1 MDILYGEFMTN
12 FIKHSLM
19 KLVMGNFLEKIKYYQ
34 RNGYVSE
41 EVERLRAK
49 ERWMN
54 VKLCKRDK
62 NKSKKE
68 GK

>member
-1 MDILYGEFMTN
+1 
-12 FIKHSLM
+12 
-19 KLVMGNFLEKIKYYQ
+19 MGNFLEKIKYYQ

-54 VKLCKRDK
+54 VKLFKRDK
-62 NKSKKE
+62 LKARKKGNNQRIQIQQKVRE
-68 GK
+68 V